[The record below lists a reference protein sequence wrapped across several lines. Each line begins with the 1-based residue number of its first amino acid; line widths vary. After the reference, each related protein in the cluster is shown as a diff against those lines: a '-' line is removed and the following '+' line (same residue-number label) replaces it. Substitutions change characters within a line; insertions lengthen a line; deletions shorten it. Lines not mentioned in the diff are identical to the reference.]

1 MTDRRIV
8 YLMSGPAYMP
18 YLVTSLYSLRKI
30 WDGEV
35 EVHAWPNTFEFAVR
49 CAAKSFKPITVVIRE
64 PQYTGKNAQFLDK
77 IKLMQTLQPGVNMYL
92 DADTLPV
99 RRDVLDRL
107 FEMGECGFCATQW
120 NTWVSN
126 GRMVGGRIKRLLD
139 REGIPQE
146 YVHEALSKAYPSVN
160 GGVFACR
167 PESAALPLWEQ
178 WTSKVLDIFIAD
190 ETTLHAVM
198 VKFLI
203 ESGWGKTLY
212 PKGFRVVFDVA
223 TGGGKFNSSPS
234 KKDKKLLDDEVGIW
248 HGHGNSFIRPDKS
261 AKGVAMWWP
270 IYQHCLKE
278 NIGGIAD
285 WKDDALAGRSR
296 TGWRFRKLEEMKN
309 EQTSST
315 EDILQE
321 R

>member
-1 MTDRRIV
+1 MTERRVV

-30 WDGEV
+30 WDGPV
-35 EVHAWPNTFEFAVR
+35 EIHAWLESYQFAKRVADDSNVVAIKR
-49 CAAKSFKPITVVIRE
+49 TPIRR
-64 PQYTGKNAQFLDK
+64 GKNSQFFDK
-77 IKLMQTLQPGVNMYL
+77 IRLMQSLDPGVNMYL

-99 RRDVLDRL
+99 RRDILEAL

-126 GRMVGGRIKRLLD
+126 GRMVGGRIKRLFG
-139 REGIPQE
+139 REVPQR
-146 YVHEALSKAYPSVN
+146 YVQAALETDYPSVN

-167 PESAALPLWEQ
+167 PESMALVLWEQ
-178 WTSKVLDIFIAD
+178 WTSNVMDIFIAD
-190 ETTLHAVM
+190 ETVLHIVM
-198 VKFLI
+198 VKFLT
-203 ESGWGKTLY
+203 EYRKQ
-212 PKGFRVVFDVA
+212 FDVA
-223 TGGGKFNSSPS
+223 IGGKYNSSPS
-234 KKDKKLLDDEVGIW
+234 KKDKKLPDEEVGIW

-278 NIGGIAD
+278 NIGGLAD
-285 WKDDALAGRSR
+285 WKDDVLEGRSR
-296 TGWRFRKLEEMKN
+296 TGWRLRKLEEMKN